1 VLVTSPDGHMAAI
14 TDSEGRF
21 SFDLRRIDPQT
32 ATQAFSSYPFTPAAA
47 AATIPVQFSLRKP
60 GYIGN
65 NVTVHVAAAPSATPE
80 PALQLKIVPAAVLTG
95 HLEPESG
102 DLPANTNVMLE
113 PKVVLGGIAHW
124 GFLTAQVNSHGDF
137 RFGHLPPGDFKLVA
151 PASVPQNQLK
161 QPLPNLIHGFRPSF
175 YPNATSFDSA
185 GVIHLGPG
193 ESAYASLTYRNAN
206 FYNVTIPVTG
216 LADNRAFYA
225 VLLPDGPGL
234 ALSHAGNTA
243 QGYLPSGSYDV
254 QLRSDEPGTSPARIP
269 TVSIASAHL
278 QVDNKPVRTDPVA
291 LHPAFEVP
299 VEVRAEFANTTPP
312 QTDPHNPSPLAWVSL
327 QPVVPA
333 GLNPMVQNLPG
344 GTVIQNLSEGLFRV
358 EISSAVV
365 GYVASA
371 TSGTT
376 DLLREPLRVIPGVPP
391 RPIEVTLR
399 DDSATLN
406 ARLAPAANMLPQA
419 SDDQPVYILCIP
431 LDRPEAQAFNY
442 TITRDDFSIPNLAP
456 GRYLILATH
465 QQLNQ
470 PAQPGL
476 AIEYRNEEAIPSL
489 IPKGVTVT
497 LSPNQKADIEVPL
510 MPEDAN

>member
-1 VLVTSPDGHMAAI
+1 
-14 TDSEGRF
+14 
-21 SFDLRRIDPQT
+21 
-32 ATQAFSSYPFTPAAA
+32 
-47 AATIPVQFSLRKP
+47 
-60 GYIGN
+60 
-65 NVTVHVAAAPSATPE
+65 VAAAPPGTPE
-80 PALQLKIVPAAVLTG
+80 PALQFKIVPAAVLTG
-95 HLEPESG
+95 HLSPESG
-102 DLPANTNVMLE
+102 DLPANTSVMLE
-113 PKVVLGGIAHW
+113 AKVVFGGIANW
-124 GFLTAQVNSHGDF
+124 GFLTAQVDSHGDF
-137 RFGHLPPGDFKLVA
+137 RFAHLPPGDFKLVA
-151 PASVPQNQLK
+151 PAYVPQNPPK
-161 QPLPNLIHGFRPSF
+161 TLPASVPGFRPSY
-175 YPNATSFDSA
+175 YPNAASFDSA
-185 GVIHLGPG
+185 AVIHLGPG

-225 VLLPDGPGL
+225 ALLPDGPGL

-254 QLRSDEPGTSPARIP
+254 QLRSDEVSTARNQFPITS
-269 TVSIASAHL
+269 VASVHL

-299 VEVRAEFANTTPP
+299 VEVRAEFNNTPP
-312 QTDPHNPSPLAWVSL
+312 PQDNPQHATPMVWVSL
-327 QPVVPA
+327 QPVGNIGMQPIT
-333 GLNPMVQNLPG
+333 QNLPNG
-344 GTVIQNLSEGLFRV
+344 ESVVRNLYEGTFRV
-358 EISSAVV
+358 EISSAVA

-376 DLLREPLRVIPGVPP
+376 DLLREPLRVLPGSPP

-399 DDSATLN
+399 DDAASID
-406 ARLAPAANMLPQA
+406 ARLAPAAGYLPQA
-419 SDDQPVYILCIP
+419 SNDQPVYVICVP

-456 GRYLILATH
+456 GSYLILATH

-476 AIEYRNEEAIPSL
+476 VIDYRNEEAIPSL

-497 LSPNQKADIEVPL
+497 LSPNQKADLEVPL